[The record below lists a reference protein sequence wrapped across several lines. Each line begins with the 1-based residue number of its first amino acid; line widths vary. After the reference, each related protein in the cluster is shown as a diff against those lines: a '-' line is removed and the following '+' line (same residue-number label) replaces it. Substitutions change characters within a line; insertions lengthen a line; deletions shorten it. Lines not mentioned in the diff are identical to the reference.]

1 VSHAIRA
8 EWTKLRTSPGTLWL
22 LVGIVAATIGL
33 GRLTDG
39 LTGCRTDV
47 CGFDP
52 AKVSLSGVQ
61 LGQAV
66 VAILA
71 AVFAGNEYATG
82 MIRVTLAAVP
92 RRWTVLA
99 AKALVVTGVVLAAA
113 AAGVLGSALGLP
125 VTGGNVRAAA
135 GSVLYLVLVGLL
147 TLGITVAVRN
157 SAAAVGIVLGL
168 AYVFPIVAAVVR
180 DKHLRE
186 HLDQVAPLTAGLAVQ
201 ATKRLGELPISPW
214 KGLGVLALWAA
225 AALLAGGV
233 VLARSD
239 AR

>member
-1 VSHAIRA
+1 MSDAIKA

-22 LVGIVAATIGL
+22 LLGIAAATIGL
-33 GRLTDG
+33 GRLTDA
-39 LTGCRTDV
+39 LTVCRTAA
-47 CGFDP
+47 CGFDA
-52 AKVSLSGVQ
+52 AKASLSGVQ

-71 AVFAGNEYATG
+71 ATFAGTEYATG

-92 RRWTVLA
+92 RRWTVVL
-99 AKALVVTGVVLAAA
+99 AKALVVTAVVLAAA
-113 AAGVLGSALGLP
+113 VVGVLGSAIGLP
-125 VTGGNVRAAA
+125 LTGGTARATI

-157 SAAAVGIVLGL
+157 PAAAVAIVLGL
-168 AYVFPIVAAVVR
+168 AYVFPLVVAVVR
-180 DKHLRE
+180 DQHLQKHL
-186 HLDQVAPLTAGLAVQ
+186 HQIAPMTAGLAVQ
-201 ATKRLGELPISPW
+201 ATRDLGALPISPW

-225 AALLAGGV
+225 GSLLAGGT

-239 AR
+239 A